1 MELTEV
7 RFWQSVEDR
16 VLRNIYPEG
25 GVPGVR
31 ERFPHRTIPAIK
43 HRVKALGQRSFKR
56 KKRISSVRDDGGG

>member
-1 MELTEV
+1 MELTEA

-43 HRVKALGQRSFKR
+43 HRVKAFGAEVLQKEKTDIKCER
-56 KKRISSVRDDGGG
+56 

>member
-1 MELTEV
+1 MELTEA

-25 GVPGVR
+25 GVPGVQ

-56 KKRISSVRDDGGG
+56 KTDIKCER